1 MISEGKLY
9 EILCYLLAQG
19 SDATKDRFRLSD
31 ETLSRYKRKGK
42 GLLGVDIGYIS
53 DLHKTYTSEEI
64 KLLSG
69 NATRTVHEEMKL
81 SFTSE
86 SVKILAMT
94 DTHIGS
100 QYTNESLIDY
110 ALETGK
116 REGCSILVHAG
127 DVTEGMSGRDGHI
140 YELSRPGA
148 SKQKAAAIE
157 IFSKWGKP
165 SMFIS
170 GNHDAWYMTKGDVG
184 YDIVADIC
192 SCVPN
197 AKYLGYGEGDIDI
210 NGAKV
215 RLWHG
220 EDTGSYAV
228 SYRLQKLAESFS
240 GGEKPSVL
248 LCGHTHKYGT
258 IFERNIHITTLGS
271 MQYQSKWMRMKRLSA
286 AVGFC
291 IITMGIRDAQVV
303 RYACE
308 FFPFFR

>member
-1 MISEGKLY
+1 M
-9 EILCYLLAQG
+9 AQG
-19 SDATKDRFRLSD
+19 SDATKERFSLTD
-31 ETLSRYKRKGK
+31 ETVNRYKRQGRKI
-42 GLLGVDIGYIS
+42 LGVDIGGIANLHDAFS
-53 DLHKTYTSEEI
+53 DDEI
-64 KLLSG
+64 KSLSS
-69 NATRTVHEEMKL
+69 NINRTIHEDCAL
-81 SFTSE
+81 VFDSE

-100 QYTNESLIDY
+100 QHTNEALIEH
-110 ALETGK
+110 AIEVGK
-116 REGCSILVHAG
+116 REGCSLMVHAG

-148 SKQKAAAIE
+148 TKQKAAAVD
-157 IFSKWGKP
+157 IFSKWDKP

-170 GNHDAWYMTKGDVG
+170 GNHDAWYMNKGDVG

-192 SCVPN
+192 NALPN
-197 AKYLGYGEGDIDI
+197 AKYLGYGEGDIDL
-210 NGAKV
+210 NGVRV

-240 GGEKPSVL
+240 GGEKPGVL

-303 RYACE
+303 RYHAE
-308 FFPFFR
+308 FFPFYR